1 MTQKQQVKSDHP
13 IEIISPTKQA
23 VPLVFSSPHSGRAY
37 PEEFLQAIQLNSH
50 EIRRSEDSFVDE
62 IFASVINYGAPL
74 LKALFPRAFIDPN
87 REPYELD
94 PMMFSEPL
102 PDFVNKRSPRVAVGL
117 GTIAK
122 LVANGS
128 EIYSK
133 KLSFTE
139 ANRRI
144 DNFYRPYHKA
154 LEELI
159 RTTQHQFN
167 RCILIDCHSMPS
179 VGGPMENDAGRHR
192 QVDFIIGDA
201 HGRSCSRALTILVEE
216 TLREMGYSV
225 MRNTPYS
232 GGFITR
238 NYGCPDKQI
247 HAIQIEINRGLY
259 MNESIFTRRAEM
271 MEVIENISL
280 LTERLIGIEP
290 QALAA

>member
-1 MTQKQQVKSDHP
+1 MNQKQKIKSEP
-13 IEIISPTKQA
+13 AIEIISPTKQT

-37 PEEFLQAIQLNSH
+37 PEEFLQAIQLDAH
-50 EIRRSEDSFVDE
+50 EIRKSEDSFVDE
-62 IFASVINYGAPL
+62 IFSSVTNYGAPL
-74 LKALFPRAFIDPN
+74 LKALLPRAFIDPN

-159 RTTQHQFN
+159 NITQNQFN

-232 GGFITR
+232 GGFITQF
-238 NYGCPDKQI
+238 YGNPRDGI
-247 HAIQIEINRGLY
+247 HVLQLEINR
-259 MNESIFTRRAEM
+259 SIFMDEKLLKKKRN
-271 MEVIENISL
+271 IEQISKKIEKATKSIL
-280 LTERLIGIEP
+280 LKL
-290 QALAA
+290 

>member
-1 MTQKQQVKSDHP
+1 MNQKQKIKSEP
-13 IEIISPTKQA
+13 AIEIISPTKQT

-37 PEEFLQAIQLNSH
+37 PEEFLQAIQLDAH
-50 EIRRSEDSFVDE
+50 EIRKSEDSFVDE
-62 IFASVINYGAPL
+62 IFSSVTNYGAPL

-159 RTTQHQFN
+159 NITQNQYN
-167 RCILIDCHSMPS
+167 
-179 VGGPMENDAGRHR
+179 
-192 QVDFIIGDA
+192 
-201 HGRSCSRALTILVEE
+201 
-216 TLREMGYSV
+216 
-225 MRNTPYS
+225 
-232 GGFITR
+232 
-238 NYGCPDKQI
+238 
-247 HAIQIEINRGLY
+247 
-259 MNESIFTRRAEM
+259 
-271 MEVIENISL
+271 
-280 LTERLIGIEP
+280 
-290 QALAA
+290 